1 MYKELTSVPVFAIC
15 TLLIFTLLSCA
26 EEPPPNIPPPPPEL
40 SPRGLYLEGLHFS
53 GLGSSQLVERWNAA
67 AEQAMEDSTEVS
79 MPFQETGY
87 LDEHRP
93 TAFAYRMTLRA
104 GERLDIA
111 LQSATP
117 DKLFFLE
124 LYQLEESSSSPRQ
137 VKPLLYIEPHEVDSA
152 SYEATV
158 DGTYLLRLQGELL
171 LSTRFTLSLSTQ
183 AVYSVFP
190 VSGKG
195 NNAIWSFFGDPR
207 DGGRRKHKGVDI
219 FARRGTPV
227 VAAMDGTVRS
237 VRNRGLGGKQVWLS
251 DTRRRQSL
259 YYAHLDSQLVV
270 EGARV
275 KAGDT
280 LGWVGNTGNARNT
293 APHLHFSIYK
303 RGRGA
308 IDPYPFIARQRTV
321 PSRLRVDSTLI
332 GQRVR
337 TKRLQTTLR
346 SAPNSRSSA
355 LLSLTPRL
363 PLQIQSATQNWLR
376 VQTPTGHTG
385 YLSLASVESL
395 DRPIQRIQIEAEVEL
410 WTGVEDHA
418 VPLASLSPQ
427 TEVEIL
433 GNTPAHAWVRTSDGQ
448 EGWMR
453 HP

>member
-1 MYKELTSVPVFAIC
+1 MYKELTSVPLLVLCALLVFIGS
-15 TLLIFTLLSCA
+15 SC
-26 EEPPPNIPPPPPEL
+26 EEERPPNIPPPPPEL

-67 AEQAMEDSTEVS
+67 AAQAMEDSTEIN

-87 LDEHRP
+87 LDEYRP
-93 TAFAYRMTLRA
+93 AAFAYRMTLRA

-111 LQSATP
+111 LQSSTP

-124 LYQLEESSSSPRQ
+124 LYQLEEDSSSTAEA
-137 VKPLLYIEPHEVDSA
+137 KPLLYIEPNAVDST
-152 SYEATV
+152 SYEATA

-183 AVYSVFP
+183 AAYSVFP

-195 NNAIWSFFGDPR
+195 NRDIWSFFGDPR

-237 VRNRGLGGKQVWLS
+237 VRNRGLGGKQVWLR
-251 DTRRRQSL
+251 DNRRSQSL
-259 YYAHLDSQLVV
+259 YYAHLDSQLVA

-308 IDPYPFIARQRTV
+308 IDPYPFIAKQKTV
-321 PSRLRVDSTLI
+321 APRLRVDSSLI
-332 GQRVR
+332 GQLVR
-337 TKRLQTTLR
+337 TKNLRATLR
-346 SAPNSRSSA
+346 SAPSSRSSA
-355 LLSLTPRL
+355 LLTLNPRL
-363 PLQIQSATQNWLR
+363 PLQIMAGTQNWLR
-376 VQTPTGHTG
+376 VRTPSEHTG
-385 YLSLASVESL
+385 YLSLSSIESL
-395 DRPIQRIQIEAEVEL
+395 DRPIQQLRLAGDKEL
-410 WTGVEDHA
+410 WNGVLENA
-418 VPLASLSPQ
+418 MPLASLPSQ

-433 GNTPAHAWVRTSDGQ
+433 GSSQEYNWIRTDEGL
-448 EGWMR
+448 EGWLKK
-453 HP
+453 

>member
-1 MYKELTSVPVFAIC
+1 MYKELTSVPLFAIC
-15 TLLIFTLLSCA
+15 LILVFALLAC
-26 EEPPPNIPPPPPEL
+26 EEERPPNIPPPPPEL
-40 SPRGLYLEGLHFS
+40 SPRGLYLDGIHFS
-53 GLGSSQLVERWNAA
+53 GLGSSEIVERWNLA
-67 AEQAMEDSTEVS
+67 AEQAMKDSTEIS

-87 LDEHRP
+87 MDEHQP

-104 GERLDIA
+104 GERLDIT
-111 LQSATP
+111 LESTTP

-124 LYQLEESSSSPRQ
+124 LYQLEEGGNSSI
-137 VKPLLYIEPHEVDSA
+137 KTTPLLYVEPHAVDSA
-152 SYEATV
+152 SYEVTV

-219 FARRGTPV
+219 FARRGTPI

-251 DTRRRQSL
+251 DTKRRQSL
-259 YYAHLDSQLVV
+259 YYAHLDSQYVA

-280 LGWVGNTGNARNT
+280 LGTVGNTGNARNT

-308 IDPYPFIARQRTV
+308 IDPYPFIAKQKTTL
-321 PSRLRVDSTLI
+321 PRLRVDSSLI

-346 SAPNSRSSA
+346 SAPSNRSSGLLA
-355 LLSLTPRL
+355 LAPRL
-363 PLQIQSATQNWLR
+363 PLQIQAATKNWLR
-376 VQTPTGHTG
+376 VHTPSGHTG
-385 YLSLASVESL
+385 YLSLSSIEPL
-395 DRPIQRIQIEAEVEL
+395 DRPIQRLTIEAEKEI
-410 WTGVEDHA
+410 WNGVLEDA
-418 VPLASLSPQ
+418 MPLASLPPQ
-427 TEVEIL
+427 TEVEVL
-433 GNTPAHAWVRTSDGQ
+433 GNSQEFIWIRTDQGL
-448 EGWMR
+448 EGWMKQ
-453 HP
+453 